1 MQLTQFGTAIYA
13 SPLKWLIMF
22 APLLFVFG
30 FSAGL
35 FDMVLNWRIS
45 TNPVLV
51 VIVGL
56 AFAVVYYVL
65 FRAVIRWWNLKTP
78 GREDEGSEASVSLD
92 PTAG

>member
-1 MQLTQFGTAIYA
+1 MIHALLTGVSLALMNA
-13 SPLKWLIMF
+13 LGAKMG
-22 APLLFVFG
+22 FG

-78 GREDEGSEASVSLD
+78 GREDEGSEASDSLD